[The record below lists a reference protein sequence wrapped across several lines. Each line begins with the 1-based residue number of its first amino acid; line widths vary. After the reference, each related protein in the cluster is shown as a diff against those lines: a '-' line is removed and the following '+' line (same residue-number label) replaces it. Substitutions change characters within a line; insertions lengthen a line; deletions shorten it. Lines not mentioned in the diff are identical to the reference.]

1 MLMDFVFAF
10 IIGGVICTIGQ
21 LILSYTRITS
31 ARLLVLFVVLG
42 VALTALGLYEP
53 IVQLGRAGATV
64 PLTGFGYALAN
75 GAIEAVEED
84 GIMGALTG
92 GIKNTAAGIG
102 AAILFGYLAAIIF
115 KPHTK

>member
-53 IVQLGRAGATV
+53 IVQLGGAGATV

-92 GIKNTAAGIG
+92 GIKNTAAGTG

>member
-53 IVQLGRAGATV
+53 IVQLGGAGATV

-75 GAIEAVEED
+75 GAIEAVE
-84 GIMGALTG
+84 
-92 GIKNTAAGIG
+92 
-102 AAILFGYLAAIIF
+102 
-115 KPHTK
+115 